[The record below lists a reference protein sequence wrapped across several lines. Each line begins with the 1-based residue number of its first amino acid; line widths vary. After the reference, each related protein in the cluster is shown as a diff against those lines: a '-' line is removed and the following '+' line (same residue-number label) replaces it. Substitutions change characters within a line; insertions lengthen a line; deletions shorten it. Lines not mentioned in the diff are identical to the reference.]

1 MLLPRSFAANDR
13 CNRCE
18 KRRALIR
25 DRDQTPYSLADLLV
39 LLAGVSQRRYG
50 GSSKRAAKSVSHSSH
65 NLFIPIFRHDLRSL
79 VSPRRPRENA
89 CLGASA
95 IVTVTTQ
102 SGRQLRT
109 YENKFVDGPRRLAP
123 RNLEARVQTTRKILI
138 VRQSLSTLHFSHART
153 YVRKYV
159 LFFMNYK
166 TQFKKKYL

>member
-102 SGRQLRT
+102 SAAGSFERTKINSSMGREDSRRGISKHVYKQRVKSLLYVSRCRRYISRT
-109 YENKFVDGPRRLAP
+109 R
-123 RNLEARVQTTRKILI
+123 ARMYA
-138 VRQSLSTLHFSHART
+138 ST
-153 YVRKYV
+153 Y
-159 LFFMNYK
+159 FF
-166 TQFKKKYL
+166 L